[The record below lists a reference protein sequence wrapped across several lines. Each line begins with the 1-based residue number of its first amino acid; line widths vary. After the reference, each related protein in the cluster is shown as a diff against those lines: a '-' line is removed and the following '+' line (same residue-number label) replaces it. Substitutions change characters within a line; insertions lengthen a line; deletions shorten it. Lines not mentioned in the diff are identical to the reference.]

1 LFQCRFGIHTLV
13 PRNFFPDTFPNCL
26 PAAHAQERNESKVM
40 DDEPTNLSMSEV
52 RRALDRLRPADIVRL
67 SELARNWA
75 RGLRGRDADDMLN
88 EAFDRVLSGRRPW
101 PSDVS
106 TPAFFSGVM
115 RSIASQWRREGAR
128 ESLIEDGE
136 EGATENISG
145 GLGPDLELNGC
156 PSLIIAVS
164 NYFGL
169 LFGRVRCFGVG
180 PWARRAALMALKKLE
195 RDGAR

>member
-1 LFQCRFGIHTLV
+1 
-13 PRNFFPDTFPNCL
+13 
-26 PAAHAQERNESKVM
+26 M
-40 DDEPTNLSMSEV
+40 DDEPTHLSMSEV

-75 RGLRGRDADDMLN
+75 RGLRGHDADDMLN

-101 PSDVS
+101 PSDVP

-128 ESLIEDGE
+128 EPLIEDGE

-145 GLGPDLELNGC
+145 GLSPDLELNH
-156 PSLIIAVS
+156 LISRMRHALTGDPEAREALEHILADS
-164 NYFGL
+164 DRDEAQCASGL
-169 LFGRVRCFGVG
+169 DATRYET
-180 PWARRAALMALKKLE
+180 ARRRMLRHMFTAFSTGWKS
-195 RDGAR
+195 

>member
-1 LFQCRFGIHTLV
+1 
-13 PRNFFPDTFPNCL
+13 
-26 PAAHAQERNESKVM
+26 M
-40 DDEPTNLSMSEV
+40 DDEPTHVSPSEV

-75 RGLRGRDADDMLN
+75 RGLLGHYADDMLN
-88 EAFDRVLSGRRPW
+88 KAFDRVLSGRRPW
-101 PSDVS
+101 PSDVP

-145 GLGPDLELNGC
+145 GLFPDHELND
-156 PSLIIAVS
+156 
-164 NYFGL
+164 L
-169 LFGRVRCFGVG
+169 LSRM
-180 PWARRAALMALKKLE
+180 RRALAGDPEAREALEHTLITASPRSRL
-195 RDGAR
+195 RSCPIPS